1 MNSEVNHRYDCTS
14 VVHQYTSTPAL
25 RVTNEKMN
33 DVMMCG
39 IFAQYFLEK
48 SESENLKFIFYP
60 V

>member
-14 VVHQYTSTPAL
+14 VLVVHQYTSTPAL

-39 IFAQYFLEK
+39 IFAQYFGK
-48 SESENLKFIFYP
+48 K
-60 V
+60 